1 MSGVFASALTS
12 LLESSVLPRKSG
24 SKIVRSYVEALEAF
38 WQRKYPL
45 AITLLTDQLTQDS
58 ESDSSALLYRLWIEV
73 CAQSGDRASL
83 RALKRHLFAMG
94 QERSADHTTF
104 FALRGLVHFEL
115 DEMEAATG
123 LAQSFENTEKNPYS
137 LELLQRLSLR
147 MRPAGEFRG
156 DQELAYLP
164 LLGTKDGL
172 KDYFHW
178 QYVVLGLVTV
188 GHAEGVGHALEHI
201 GQVFPRSPLPH
212 LFEYHRS
219 LERGYFAAAA
229 TVAERL
235 RELAPEVVDYMYF
248 QAYAYF
254 EDGDYPSAR
263 KILHEANQIT
273 GGFDAEIVGL
283 LGHCH
288 AKLGGAKEAS
298 ICLQKSMQ
306 LLSNQGLPAS
316 HVAMEYLDVQQ
327 EMDGGASRSDTK
339 EMPREPQGWIIH
351 LSPRRVYELVS
362 SPENVTE
369 RLLRPMGTRALPG
382 DLCFLASV
390 SPDSSQWNIL
400 AVYAVESDPLWHP
413 VQGHQSILKRVILFP
428 QAISIDVSTMPGE
441 TEEYLLA
448 QEKDQNLRHSWY
460 EIQKL
465 ARRFGI
471 KTPKVAHAFRGHDV
485 SGREFYQLDAE
496 ALMVVEEVISK
507 ERDAMVER
515 RKSLQSRR
523 PTA

>member
-1 MSGVFASALTS
+1 MDSSALS
-12 LLESSVLPRKSG
+12 RKGG
-24 SKIVRSYVEALEAF
+24 SKIDRSYVEALEAF
-38 WQRKYPL
+38 WQRKHQL
-45 AITLLTDQLTQDS
+45 AITILTDQLTQESETDS
-58 ESDSSALLYRLWIEV
+58 FALFYRLWIEV

-83 RALKRHLFAMG
+83 RALKPHLFAMG
-94 QERSADHTTF
+94 QEKSSDHVTF

-115 DEMEAATG
+115 DEIEAATV
-123 LAQSFENTEKNPYS
+123 LAQSCENTEKNPYV

-147 MRPAGEFRG
+147 MRPAGGFRG
-156 DQELAYLP
+156 DEELNCLR
-164 LLGTKDGL
+164 LLRQKDGL

-188 GHAEGVGHALEHI
+188 GHTEGVGLALEHM
-201 GQVFPRSPLPH
+201 GQFFPRSPLPH

-263 KILHEANQIT
+263 KVLHEANQIT

-327 EMDGGASRSDTK
+327 EIDGGPSKSDTK
-339 EMPREPQGWIIH
+339 EMPREPQGWIVH
-351 LSPRRVYELVS
+351 LSPRRVNELLS

-382 DLCFLASV
+382 DLCFLTSV
-390 SPDSSQWNIL
+390 SPETSQWNIL

-413 VQGHQSILKRVILFP
+413 IQGHQSILKRVILFP

-441 TEEYLLA
+441 TEEFLLA
-448 QEKDQNLRHSWY
+448 QEQDQVLRHSWQ

-465 ARRFGI
+465 AHRFGI
-471 KTPKVAHAFRGHDV
+471 RTPKVAHAFRGHEV
-485 SGREFYQLDAE
+485 SGRGYYQLDAD
-496 ALMVVEEVISK
+496 ALMIVEDVISK
-507 ERDAMVER
+507 QRDAMVER